1 MEARQDEIKQQ
12 RKKDDVLLHAA
23 SKGLLQD
30 VKELVG
36 RGASPNSLDKD
47 AISALHLGASRGYS
61 DIVRYLASR
70 GADVDAE
77 SRRGRTPLH
86 YAAASGAEEVITFL
100 LARDAW
106 MEASDD
112 ADDTAFSLAW

>member
-1 MEARQDEIKQQ
+1 MAGATTCDPNRVVM
-12 RKKDDVLLHAA
+12 RAA
-23 SKGLLQD
+23 L
-30 VKELVG
+30 
-36 RGASPNSLDKD
+36 PP
-47 AISALHLGASRGYS
+47 
-61 DIVRYLASR
+61 RYLASR